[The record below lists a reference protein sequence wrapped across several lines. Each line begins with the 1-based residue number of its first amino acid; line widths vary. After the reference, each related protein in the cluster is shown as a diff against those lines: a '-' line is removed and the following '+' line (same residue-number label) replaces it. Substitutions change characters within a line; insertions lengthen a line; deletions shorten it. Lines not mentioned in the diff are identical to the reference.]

1 MLCCVFLNT
10 RLFCLNVRLH
20 IFFNLS
26 IYHNIYLPSIYSG
39 LKKNVL
45 SNYYNN
51 VDLTEA
57 AKLSYDGRES
67 VVGHTLQL
75 IADGLR

>member
-1 MLCCVFLNT
+1 MF
-10 RLFCLNVRLH
+10 
-20 IFFNLS
+20 
-26 IYHNIYLPSIYSG
+26 
-39 LKKNVL
+39 L
-45 SNYYNN
+45 SNYYNK